1 MFIPNRKHT
10 IEHLREITDEVR
22 GLHPILNVLF
32 RKLPGIERV
41 HYNQGSNEMG
51 ADFILFRRDPALLR
65 ITCIGVVV
73 KADSIR
79 QNTTEV
85 ERQIK
90 ECFVPRK
97 AVDGADIQI
106 REVWVVSSQDITKN
120 ARDVIGKMYS
130 DRKVEFIPAQDL
142 AGMIDQF
149 APDAFVTTSPALQN
163 FAESTLAAL
172 EAEDQRSLVVPGMDS
187 FYVEPK
193 ISRLDFDG
201 YGNTKSTKVIP
212 SLDELLKSLV
222 GSQLT
227 VVQAGAGGGK
237 SRLARELAKRV
248 LGSSRFADGEIL
260 PTVEHA
266 RGYVENPREAL
277 QRRISELREVSKS
290 EGKALFFIDGFDEV
304 DLDDKQRS
312 AFVEG
317 LIKAACEEEAS
328 VVLLSRP
335 FDEVSILGGRVHSLD
350 VFRIE
355 PLKGQKAIDF
365 LTKIAG
371 QIDVKSKLMTD
382 LNKSA
387 LLKALDGAPIAYIL
401 LGRLIAENQQ
411 DLPSSLTELFQKYSE
426 LALGRWEM
434 AKGLRSQQEYEVI
447 VESLIWLSTYLLDNQ
462 LNEIAQSELEQWMVA
477 YCNERSIQVD
487 SASLVGRMCDRNSVL
502 YVRSDV
508 KTVGFRHRAF
518 AEFFYAKH
526 LNRKTSVDLSG
537 EVFSPYWLNS
547 YYFLAGIQRDCPDL
561 LLSLLELE
569 LNHESERIIRA
580 LNFGNL
586 LLAGYLTPIAVCK
599 KAVHKV
605 AFDVADMF
613 VDACDPKSKSALT
626 QLPTIQML
634 CALTAAYQSQYGY
647 KHFRTSL
654 EEAIFEV
661 EAGAQTE
668 RAAIAL
674 FLMDTAYKESGGA
687 LRFDSLIEKFGD
699 SLPLVVKLAI
709 QHESERM
716 KVMSDRVKRM
726 ERNLRRTFRA
736 NKGSQEFLN
745 RLYKIPVKQLDKK
758 LT

>member
-10 IEHLREITDEVR
+10 IEHLRDVSDEVR

-65 ITCIGVVV
+65 INCIGVVV

-90 ECFVPRK
+90 ECFIPRK
-97 AVDGADIQI
+97 AVDGTDIQI

-120 ARDVIGKMYS
+120 AREVIGKMYS

-149 APDAFVTTSPALQN
+149 APDAFVTTSPALQD
-163 FAESTLAAL
+163 FAENTLASL
-172 EAEDQRSLVVPGMDS
+172 EADDQRSLVVPGMDP

-201 YGNTKSTKVIP
+201 YGNAKSTKSI
-212 SLDELLKSLV
+212 SGIDELLKALSS
-222 GSQLT
+222 SQLT
-227 VVQAGAGGGK
+227 IVQAGAGGGK
-237 SRLARELAKRV
+237 SRLARELAKKV

-266 RGYVENPREAL
+266 RAYINGPKEEL
-277 QRRISELREVSKS
+277 CRRISELRATSKS
-290 EGKALFFIDGFDEV
+290 EGRVLFFIDGFDEV
-304 DLDDKQRS
+304 DLDDKQRAS
-312 AFVEG
+312 FVDD
-317 LIKAACEEEAS
+317 LIKAANDEQAS
-328 VVLLSRP
+328 VALLSRP
-335 FDEVSILGGRVHSLD
+335 FDEVSILGGRVQSLD

-355 PLKGQKAIDF
+355 PLKGQKAIEF

-371 QIDVKSKLMTD
+371 QIDVKSKLMND
-382 LNKSA
+382 LSKSA

-401 LGRLIAENQQ
+401 LGRLLAENQHE
-411 DLPSSLTELFQKYSE
+411 LPSSLTELFQKYSE
-426 LALGRWEM
+426 LVLGRWEM

-447 VESLIWLSTYLLDNQ
+447 VEALTWLSVYLLENQ
-462 LNEIAQSELEQWMVA
+462 LNEIAQSELEQWMIA
-477 YCNERSIQVD
+477 YCQERSIQLN
-487 SASLVGRMCDRNSVL
+487 STALVGRMCDRNSVL
-502 YVRSDV
+502 YVRSDI
-508 KTVGFRHRAF
+508 KTIGFRHRAF
-518 AEFFYAKH
+518 AEFFYARH
-526 LNRKTSVDLSG
+526 LNRKPSIDLTG
-537 EVFSPYWLNS
+537 EIFSPYWLNS
-547 YYFLAGIQRDCPDL
+547 YYFLAGLQRDCPDL
-561 LLSLLELE
+561 LTSLLEIE
-569 LNHESERIIRA
+569 LKHESERIMRA

-586 LLAGYLTPIAVCK
+586 LLAGYLTPISVCK
-599 KAVHKV
+599 AAVLRV
-605 AFDVADMF
+605 ALDVADIF
-613 VDACDPKSKSALT
+613 VDACDPASKSALT

-647 KHFRTSL
+647 KHFRPSL
-654 EEAIFEV
+654 EEAIFEL
-661 EAGAQTE
+661 EAGTQTD
-668 RAAIAL
+668 RTAIAL
-674 FLMDTAYKESGGA
+674 FLLDTAYKESGGE
-687 LRFDSLIEKFGD
+687 LRFDALIENFGD

-716 KVMSDRVKRM
+716 KLMSDRVKKM

-736 NKGSQEFLN
+736 NTGSSDFLN
-745 RLYKIPVKQLDKK
+745 KLYKVPVKQLKKK